1 MTVVVAIVSLAVFL
15 IAAAVVAWPVVR
27 GDRPSDQDEAA
38 AVSDLQRVDDDLQR
52 TLSSIKEIAFDHA
65 SGHLSDDDFSTLD
78 ADERAKAIEL
88 MRQRDELAAEPAG
101 EDASTV

>member
-27 GDRPSDQDEAA
+27 GDRASDQDEAA

-88 MRQRDELAAEPAG
+88 MRQRDELVAEPAG

>member
-1 MTVVVAIVSLAVFL
+1 MTVVVAVVSLAVFL
-15 IAAAVVAWPVVR
+15 IAAAVVAWPIVR
-27 GDRPSDQDEAA
+27 GDRVSDQDEAA